1 MKITKLI
8 VGDLAENCYIL
19 EKEKQILIIDPGSDF
34 STIKNKILDKQVLGV
49 LVTHSHFD
57 HIGALEE
64 VLSTYHCPLYQ
75 KKNLQKKQYQIGPF
89 QFSIIDTKG
98 HSDDSVTYYFENENC
113 MFVGDFLFAGTIG
126 RCDLETGNIE
136 EMKKSLMKIKKYPN
150 VDIYP
155 GHGDSTTLN
164 HELKNNIYLNYIE
177 YF

>member
-1 MKITKLI
+1 MEFNKCNRCGCFFMSNNDVCPSCQPKDIYEMSKL
-8 VGDLAENCYIL
+8 
-19 EKEKQILIIDPGSDF
+19 
-34 STIKNKILDKQVLGV
+34 KN
-49 LVTHSHFD
+49 
-57 HIGALEE
+57 
-64 VLSTYHCPLYQ
+64 
-75 KKNLQKKQYQIGPF
+75 
-89 QFSIIDTKG
+89 
-98 HSDDSVTYYFENENC
+98 YFENENC